1 MSAVP
6 FSSIDDR
13 RNDEP
18 LVILDTLNDWRFAN
32 SPNVT
37 GPPHM
42 RFYAGA
48 PLRTSDGY
56 NLGSL
61 CLLDDKPR
69 EEFTPRQRLILKEF
83 AAIAMRE
90 MELWRD
96 KLQLRV
102 RDRIQTSMEKFTRE
116 CLEMDTGS
124 VDAPA
129 DAAAKMETIWK
140 RAATLSCSTL
150 DMEECSI
157 LDLSSFELT
166 TVETPDG
173 PKSVYRAD
181 PYDSEFEVLGRAE
194 GFGEIGPLPVLAST
208 NPARKTVALS
218 PRDHEKMSDF
228 LRDARDGRIYE
239 HKPPSWISSL
249 FPEDLRYAM
258 GE

>member
-1 MSAVP
+1 M
-6 FSSIDDR
+6 
-13 RNDEP
+13 
-18 LVILDTLNDWRFAN
+18 
-32 SPNVT
+32 
-37 GPPHM
+37 GPPHI

-48 PLRTSDGY
+48 PLRTSDGF

-61 CLLDDKPR
+61 CILDDKPR

-116 CLEMDTGS
+116 CLEMDTSS
-124 VDAPA
+124 VDKPA
-129 DAAAKMETIWK
+129 DAAAKMDTIWN

-157 LDLSSFELT
+157 LDLSAFELV
-166 TVETPDG
+166 TVDTAQG

-181 PYDSEFEVLGRAE
+181 PYNTEFEVLERSAE
-194 GFGEIGPLPVLAST
+194 EFGGIGPLPILAST
-208 NPARKTVALS
+208 NPSRKTLALS

-239 HKPPSWISSL
+239 HKPPSWIASV

-258 GE
+258 GEFISVARSPLQDTLLYRADLRQLSLCLA